1 MTEERLREKLSNYKK
16 ALSRLEE
23 ALKEEKVNQYV
34 YDSVIKRFEFTY
46 ELAWKL
52 MKAFIEY
59 KGGNDVKFPR
69 DIFKEA
75 FATGIV
81 EDGEVWLSMIR
92 DRNLSS
98 HTYNQEGAIEIYN
111 RIKNFYW
118 EHLKSLAKTI
128 EGGI

>member
-1 MTEERLREKLSNYKK
+1 
-16 ALSRLEE
+16 
-23 ALKEEKVNQYV
+23 
-34 YDSVIKRFEFTY
+34 
-46 ELAWKL
+46 

-118 EHLKSLAKTI
+118 EHLESLAKTI